1 MENNTAGE
9 KINVLNKTQR
19 SCVEILAGKTEV
31 SGNWLELRGDIG
43 LLTKHLFDLPKIENV
58 SVIEPNIKCSS

>member
-9 KINVLNKTQR
+9 KINVLNDTQR
-19 SCVEILAGKTEV
+19 SYVEILAGKTEV
-31 SGNWLELRGDIG
+31 SGNWLELRGVIG